1 VGMKNKWI
9 WLCWSLWLAPVWA
22 ADTLQVVTED
32 YAPYNYLEE
41 DEIKGLGTEVV
52 EAMLEEAGL
61 EYGLDIYPW
70 ARAISLARSRPNVLI
85 YSISRF
91 PEREAQFQWIGVI
104 AHINFHVFA
113 LAKRDDIKPFSQL
126 SHARA
131 WSIGTVRN
139 DALEQYLIGLNFSNL
154 QRNNSNEANMLK
166 LLMGR
171 IDLWP
176 VSQEAANYYVRQAG
190 YEPGT
195 LKIVHDIE
203 DFTGGELYVAAS
215 LKTAPEVIKRLQE
228 ALATIR
234 QNGIYDGIV
243 KRYR

>member
-1 VGMKNKWI
+1 MNIRWI
-9 WLCWSLWLAPVWA
+9 WLCWALCLVPGWA
-22 ADTLQVVTED
+22 AETLQVVTED

-41 DEIKGLGTEVV
+41 AEVKGLGTEVV
-52 EAMLEEAGL
+52 EAMLEEAGF
-61 EYGLDIYPW
+61 EYSLDIYPW

-104 AHINFHVFA
+104 ARIDFHVFA

-126 SHARA
+126 SQARA

-139 DALEQYLIGLNFSNL
+139 DALEQYLISRNFSNL
-154 QRNNSNEANMLK
+154 QRNNNHEANLLK

-176 VSQEAANYYVRQAG
+176 VSQETAYYYARQAG
-190 YEPGT
+190 YGPST

-203 DFTGGELYVAAS
+203 DFTGGDLYVAAS
-215 LKTAPEVIKRLQE
+215 LKTSPEVVKRLQE
-228 ALATIR
+228 ALATIK

>member
-1 VGMKNKWI
+1 MNIRWI
-9 WLCWSLWLAPVWA
+9 WLCWALWLAPGWA

-41 DEIKGLGTEVV
+41 ADVKGLGTEVV
-52 EAMLEEAGL
+52 EAMLEQAGF
-61 EYGLDIYPW
+61 EYTLDIYPW

-91 PEREAQFQWIGVI
+91 PEREAQFQWIGAI
-104 AHINFHVFA
+104 AQINFHVFA

-126 SHARA
+126 SQARA

-139 DALEQYLIGLNFSNL
+139 DALEQYLIGRKFSNL
-154 QRNNSNEANMLK
+154 QRNNNHEANMLK

-176 VSQEAANYYVRQAG
+176 VSQETANYYVRQAG
-190 YEPGT
+190 YEPET

-203 DFTGGELYVAAS
+203 DFTGGDLYVAAS
-215 LKTAPEVIKRLQE
+215 LKTPPEVIKRLQE
-228 ALATIR
+228 ALATIK

>member
-1 VGMKNKWI
+1 MNIRWI
-9 WLCWSLWLAPVWA
+9 WLCWALWLVPGWA
-22 ADTLQVVTED
+22 AETLQVVTED

-41 DEIKGLGTEVV
+41 AEVKGLGTEVV
-52 EAMLEEAGL
+52 EAMLEEAGF
-61 EYGLDIYPW
+61 EYNLDIYPW

-91 PEREAQFQWIGVI
+91 PEREAQFQWIGAI
-104 AHINFHVFA
+104 AQINFHVFA

-126 SHARA
+126 SQARA

-139 DALEQYLIGLNFSNL
+139 DALEQYLISRNFSNL
-154 QRNNSNEANMLK
+154 QRNNNHEANLLK

-176 VSQEAANYYVRQAG
+176 VSQETAYYYARQAG
-190 YEPGT
+190 YGPST

-203 DFTGGELYVAAS
+203 DFTGGDLYVAAS
-215 LKTAPEVIKRLQE
+215 LKTPPEVVKRLQE
-228 ALATIR
+228 ALATIK

>member
-1 VGMKNKWI
+1 MNIRCI
-9 WLCWSLWLAPVWA
+9 WLCWALWLVPGWA
-22 ADTLQVVTED
+22 AETLQVVTED

-41 DEIKGLGTEVV
+41 AEVKGLGTEVV
-52 EAMLEEAGL
+52 EAMLEEAGF
-61 EYGLDIYPW
+61 EYSLDIYPW

-104 AHINFHVFA
+104 ARIDFHVFA

-126 SHARA
+126 SQARA

-139 DALEQYLIGLNFSNL
+139 DALEQYLISRNFSNL
-154 QRNNSNEANMLK
+154 QRNNNHEANLLK

-176 VSQEAANYYVRQAG
+176 VSQETAYYYARQAG
-190 YEPGT
+190 YGSST

-203 DFTGGELYVAAS
+203 DFTGGDLYVAAS
-215 LKTAPEVIKRLQE
+215 LKTSPEVVKRLQE
-228 ALATIR
+228 ALATIK

>member
-1 VGMKNKWI
+1 MNIRWI
-9 WLCWSLWLAPVWA
+9 WLCWALWLVPGGA
-22 ADTLQVVTED
+22 AETLQVVTED

-41 DEIKGLGTEVV
+41 AEVKGLGTEVV
-52 EAMLEEAGL
+52 EAMLEEAGF
-61 EYGLDIYPW
+61 EYSLDIYPW

-104 AHINFHVFA
+104 ARIDFHVFA

-126 SHARA
+126 SQARA

-139 DALEQYLIGLNFSNL
+139 DALEQYLISRNFSNL
-154 QRNNSNEANMLK
+154 QRNNNHEANLLK

-176 VSQEAANYYVRQAG
+176 VSQETAYYYARQAG
-190 YEPGT
+190 YGPST

-203 DFTGGELYVAAS
+203 DFTGGDLYVAAS
-215 LKTAPEVIKRLQE
+215 LKTSPEVVKRLQE
-228 ALATIR
+228 ALATIK

>member
-1 VGMKNKWI
+1 MNGKWI
-9 WLCWSLWLAPVWA
+9 WLCWSLWLAPGWA
-22 ADTLQVVTED
+22 VETLHVVTED

-41 DEIKGLGTEVV
+41 AEIKGLGTEVV
-52 EAMLEEAGL
+52 EAMLEEAGF
-61 EYGLDIYPW
+61 EYNLDIYPW

-91 PEREAQFQWIGVI
+91 PEREDQFQWIGVI
-104 AHINFHVFA
+104 AKINFHVFA
-113 LAKRDDIKPFSQL
+113 LAKRDDIKPFSEL
-126 SHARA
+126 SQART

-139 DALEQYLIGLNFSNL
+139 DALEQYLMGRNFSNL
-154 QRNNSNEANMLK
+154 QRNNNNEANMLK

-176 VSQEAANYYVRQAG
+176 VSQESANYYVRQAD
-190 YEPGT
+190 YDPST

-215 LKTAPEVIKRLQE
+215 LETAPEVIKRLQE
-228 ALATIR
+228 VLATIR

>member
-1 VGMKNKWI
+1 MNIRWI
-9 WLCWSLWLAPVWA
+9 WLCWALWLVPGWA
-22 ADTLQVVTED
+22 AETLQVVTED

-41 DEIKGLGTEVV
+41 AEVKGLGTEVV
-52 EAMLEEAGL
+52 EAMLEEAGF
-61 EYGLDIYPW
+61 EYSLDIYPW

-85 YSISRF
+85 NSISRF
-91 PEREAQFQWIGVI
+91 PERETQFQWIGVI
-104 AHINFHVFA
+104 ARIDFHVFA

-126 SHARA
+126 SQARA

-139 DALEQYLIGLNFSNL
+139 DALEQYLISRNFSNL
-154 QRNNSNEANMLK
+154 QRNNNHEANLLK

-176 VSQEAANYYVRQAG
+176 VSQETAYYYARQAG
-190 YEPGT
+190 YGPST

-203 DFTGGELYVAAS
+203 DFTGGDLYVAAS
-215 LKTAPEVIKRLQE
+215 LKTSPEVVKRLQE
-228 ALATIR
+228 ALATIK

>member
-1 VGMKNKWI
+1 MNIRWI
-9 WLCWSLWLAPVWA
+9 WLCWALWLVPGWA
-22 ADTLQVVTED
+22 AETLQVVTED

-41 DEIKGLGTEVV
+41 AEVKGLGTEVV
-52 EAMLEEAGL
+52 EAMLEEAGF
-61 EYGLDIYPW
+61 EYSLDIYPW

-91 PEREAQFQWIGVI
+91 PERETQFQWIGVI
-104 AHINFHVFA
+104 ARIYFHVFA
-113 LAKRDDIKPFSQL
+113 LAKSDDIKPFSQL
-126 SHARA
+126 SQARA

-139 DALEQYLIGLNFSNL
+139 DALEQYLISRNFSNL
-154 QRNNSNEANMLK
+154 QRNNNHEANLLK

-176 VSQEAANYYVRQAG
+176 VSQETAYYYARQAG
-190 YEPGT
+190 YGPST

-203 DFTGGELYVAAS
+203 DFTGGDLYVAAS
-215 LKTAPEVIKRLQE
+215 LKTSPEVVKRLQE
-228 ALATIR
+228 ALATIK

>member
-1 VGMKNKWI
+1 MSMKSKWI

-22 ADTLQVVTED
+22 ADSLQVVTED

-41 DEIKGLGTEVV
+41 AEIKGLGTEVV
-52 EAMLEEAGL
+52 EAMLEEAGF

-228 ALATIR
+228 ALPPSGRTASMTA
-234 QNGIYDGIV
+234 
-243 KRYR
+243 

>member
-1 VGMKNKWI
+1 MNIRWI
-9 WLCWSLWLAPVWA
+9 WLCWALWLVPGWA
-22 ADTLQVVTED
+22 AETLQVVTED

-41 DEIKGLGTEVV
+41 AEVKGLGTEVV
-52 EAMLEEAGL
+52 EAMLEEAGF
-61 EYGLDIYPW
+61 EYSLDIYPW

-91 PEREAQFQWIGVI
+91 PEREAQFQWIGAI
-104 AHINFHVFA
+104 AQINFHVFA

-126 SHARA
+126 SQARA

-139 DALEQYLIGLNFSNL
+139 DALEQYLISRNFSNL
-154 QRNNSNEANMLK
+154 QRNNNHEANLLK

-176 VSQEAANYYVRQAG
+176 VSQETANYYVRQAG
-190 YEPGT
+190 YGPET

-203 DFTGGELYVAAS
+203 DFTGGDLYVAAS
-215 LKTAPEVIKRLQE
+215 LKTPPEVIKRLQE
-228 ALATIR
+228 ALATIK

>member
-1 VGMKNKWI
+1 MNIRWI
-9 WLCWSLWLAPVWA
+9 WLCWALWLVPGWA
-22 ADTLQVVTED
+22 AETLQVVTED

-41 DEIKGLGTEVV
+41 AEVKGLGTEVV
-52 EAMLEEAGL
+52 EAMLEEAGF
-61 EYGLDIYPW
+61 EYSLDIYPW

-91 PEREAQFQWIGVI
+91 PEREAQFQWIGAI
-104 AHINFHVFA
+104 AQINFHVFA

-126 SHARA
+126 SQARA

-139 DALEQYLIGLNFSNL
+139 DALEQYLISRNFSNL
-154 QRNNSNEANMLK
+154 QRNNNHEANLLK

-176 VSQEAANYYVRQAG
+176 VSQETAYYYARQAG
-190 YEPGT
+190 YGPSP

-203 DFTGGELYVAAS
+203 DFTGGDLYVAAS
-215 LKTAPEVIKRLQE
+215 LKTPPEVVKRLQE
-228 ALATIR
+228 ALATIK

>member
-1 VGMKNKWI
+1 MPG
-9 WLCWSLWLAPVWA
+9 WA
-22 ADTLQVVTED
+22 AETLQVVTED

-41 DEIKGLGTEVV
+41 AEVKGLGTEVV
-52 EAMLEEAGL
+52 EAMLEEAGF
-61 EYGLDIYPW
+61 EYSLDIYPW

-91 PEREAQFQWIGVI
+91 PERETQFQWIGVI
-104 AHINFHVFA
+104 ARIDFHVFA

-126 SHARA
+126 SQARA

-139 DALEQYLIGLNFSNL
+139 DALEQYLISRNFSNL
-154 QRNNSNEANMLK
+154 QRNNNHEANLLK

-176 VSQEAANYYVRQAG
+176 VSQETAYYYARQAG
-190 YEPGT
+190 YGPST

-203 DFTGGELYVAAS
+203 DFTGGDLYVAAS
-215 LKTAPEVIKRLQE
+215 LKTSPEVVKRLQE
-228 ALATIR
+228 ALATIK

>member
-1 VGMKNKWI
+1 MNIRCI
-9 WLCWSLWLAPVWA
+9 WLCWALWLVPGWA
-22 ADTLQVVTED
+22 AETLQVVTED

-41 DEIKGLGTEVV
+41 AEVKGLGTEVV
-52 EAMLEEAGL
+52 EAMLEEASF
-61 EYGLDIYPW
+61 EYSLDIYPW

-104 AHINFHVFA
+104 ARIDFHVFA

-126 SHARA
+126 SQARA

-139 DALEQYLIGLNFSNL
+139 DALEQYLISRNFSNL
-154 QRNNSNEANMLK
+154 QRNNNHEANLLK

-176 VSQEAANYYVRQAG
+176 VSQETAYYYARQAG
-190 YEPGT
+190 YGPST

-203 DFTGGELYVAAS
+203 DFTGGDLYVAAS
-215 LKTAPEVIKRLQE
+215 LKTSPEVVKRLQE
-228 ALATIR
+228 ALATIK